1 MFWAETTPLPDP
13 RPDDAVSTGVVPG
26 SGPFGWRRRQFV
38 VDARY
43 QLRAGVLVGTVAVVL
58 LVLLNASLIL
68 QDRAT
73 AATAATAVRPLLA
86 GQDRASW
93 ALLLLGSA
101 VFLGG
106 VILVGVMESHRT
118 AGAAYAI
125 RRAVDAI
132 RDGRSEI
139 RVRLRR
145 GDQLQD
151 LAKSVN
157 QLAETI
163 DAERLRHE

>member
-1 MFWAETTPLPDP
+1 MPEP
-13 RPDDAVSTGVVPG
+13 RPDNATSAGTAPG
-26 SGPFGWRRRQFV
+26 GGFIGWRRRRYV

-43 QLRAGVLVGTVAVVL
+43 QMRAGVLVGAVALVL

-68 QDRAT
+68 QDRA
-73 AATAATAVRPLLA
+73 ADATAALVVRPLLA
-86 GQDRASW
+86 QQDGLSW
-93 ALLLLGSA
+93 ALLFVGSA

-106 VILVGVMESHRT
+106 VFLVGVLESHRT

-132 RDGRSEI
+132 RDRRPET

-145 GDQLQD
+145 GDHLQD
-151 LAKSVN
+151 LAASVN

-163 DAERLRHE
+163 DAERSPQD

>member
-1 MFWAETTPLPDP
+1 MFWAEATQLPEP
-13 RPDDAVSTGVVPG
+13 RPDDASSAGAVTGG
-26 SGPFGWRRRQFV
+26 GFFGWRRRHFV

-43 QLRAGVLVGTVAVVL
+43 QLRAGVLVGAVALVL

-68 QDRAT
+68 QGRPTADTAT
-73 AATAATAVRPLLA
+73 IAVRPLLA
-86 GQDRASW
+86 GQDRTSL

-101 VFLGG
+101 VFLVG
-106 VILVGVMESHRT
+106 VILVGILESHRT

-132 RDGRSEI
+132 RDGRSDI

-145 GDQLQD
+145 GDHLQD
-151 LAKSVN
+151 LATSVN

-163 DAERLRHE
+163 DAERSPRD